1 MAEQGGNKMNKFVAI
16 LLTILFALS
25 VMGCATTHDRDKM
38 YEQLDTMRKQEAK
51 EMRGLKGI

>member
-1 MAEQGGNKMNKFVAI
+1 MKKI
-16 LLTILFALS
+16 LALLLAILFALS
-25 VMGCATTHDRDKM
+25 VLGCATIQDKDKM